1 MRRFFGVAIVAVACA
16 ATSAGEANAQDV
28 RGDVAAG
35 YSGLS
40 SSTGGLPL
48 GWFVS
53 AGGNV
58 TENLGVAAEVSG
70 NYRSVTSDPTGVTTS
85 RHEHSILVGPRLV
98 LAGSDKQSVFA
109 HLLVGAA
116 NASITSTGTFGRTTV
131 TTTTSDTVICF
142 EPGLGVD
149 LDFNAATSLR
159 VEANYRY
166 LTTSGSVGEFQFVVG
181 VAHRFLR

>member
-1 MRRFFGVAIVAVACA
+1 MRRFFRVTIVAVACA

-35 YSGLS
+35 YSALS

-85 RHEHSILVGPRLV
+85 RPRTARVELHVPGVGF
-98 LAGSDKQSVFA
+98 S
-109 HLLVGAA
+109 
-116 NASITSTGTFGRTTV
+116 TSRV
-131 TTTTSDTVICF
+131 TTSPS
-142 EPGLGVD
+142 EPSTHT
-149 LDFNAATSLR
+149 AIP
-159 VEANYRY
+159 
-166 LTTSGSVGEFQFVVG
+166 
-181 VAHRFLR
+181 